1 MHVRRALAL
10 ALSCC
15 LLAAAKLM
23 VADGDMV
30 RRDFDPVVH
39 APAGPANTS
48 SSMELLFEF
57 KSFPV
62 YMGVESSADSATNP
76 QDDVFARM
84 SWHVSRATGMVQ
96 LNPLVPL
103 RYVYLHQH
111 NAVIGGTWQHHHDA
125 FAELIARQG
134 ATHVL
139 EIGGGHGYLAE
150 KLLAS
155 GQVKHWTMV
164 DPNPTAKELFKY
176 PQLSIVKAFVEDLA
190 PSDLPAAVDAV
201 VHSHTLEHIYDPLM
215 FFRRL
220 AALVPLGSLHIF
232 TVPNLLALARL
243 DAPCMHFEHTLLIR
257 PGPSCRAAPRR
268 AAEACD
274 VGAAPCP
281 APPPPPPPSR
291 PC

>member
-1 MHVRRALAL
+1 MRPTRRALAAL
-10 ALSCC
+10 ALSYG
-15 LLAAAKLM
+15 LGPAAAKLM
-23 VADGDMV
+23 VADEDLV
-30 RRDFDPVVH
+30 RRDFDPVTHVGTTTNN
-39 APAGPANTS
+39 A
-48 SSMELLFEF
+48 SMELLFEF
-57 KSFPV
+57 KAFPV
-62 YMGVESSADSATNP
+62 YMGVESSANSATDP

-84 SWHVSRATGMVQ
+84 SWHISKATGIVQ

-111 NAVIGGTWQHHHDA
+111 NAVIGGTWQRHHDA

-134 ATHVL
+134 ATNVL

-215 FFRRL
+215 FFRHL

-232 TVPNLLALARL
+232 TVPNLLELARL

-257 PGPSCRAAPRR
+257 PGAPAALRRAVPCRIGVAPRR
-268 AAEACD
+268 AALRPAL
-274 VGAAPCP
+274 PCLSTP
-281 APPPPPPPSR
+281 F
-291 PC
+291 